1 MVATAKSLQSCP
13 TLCDPIDSSPPGC
26 SVPGILQ
33 ARILEWVAISFSD
46 INWNWWYCWESWLE
60 PGCWLQIPTARI
72 TWWIL
77 VYGKMLALDFAKL
90 YSYPQIVMKESE
102 IELLSHVWLFAT
114 PWTVARQALLSMG
127 FSKQEYWIGL
137 PFPSPGDLPD
147 RGIRTPPRDWTWVSC
162 VAGGFFIVW
171 ATGKVQGNH
180 SVVCAFSSVITFW
193 LLQIYIRPIFRL
205 YSHSLNLP
213 VVSISWKLISWASQ
227 VAKW

>member
-33 ARILEWVAISFSD
+33 ARILEWVAISLSD

-147 RGIRTPPRDWTWVSC
+147 RGIEPHPGIEPGSPALQADSLSSEPPGKSREIT
-162 VAGGFFIVW
+162 VW
-171 ATGKVQGNH
+171 YVP
-180 SVVCAFSSVITFW
+180 SV
-193 LLQIYIRPIFRL
+193 L
-205 YSHSLNLP
+205 
-213 VVSISWKLISWASQ
+213 
-227 VAKW
+227 